1 MVWVLEPGHNATH
14 SLQIEACLRTNSRPR
29 SLSLLIG
36 SRHYESYSHSDLPAE
51 IHTEDQLV
59 PSLPLCVCVCVCVC
73 VHLLLH
79 QGRETMLKL
88 EHINTGC

>member
-59 PSLPLCVCVCVCVC
+59 PSLPLCVCVFTCYCIRE
-73 VHLLLH
+73 
-79 QGRETMLKL
+79 GRQ
-88 EHINTGC
+88 C